1 MSVKLSL
8 RLARPRVRRP
18 VRCLAAAAVMAAAC
32 AAALAAP
39 PKPWPVPP
47 NESARAIEAP
57 YYGDALFHFFQ
68 DRYFT
73 SITTLMAS
81 QHFDRVVA
89 HRDEAEVLRGGMLL
103 SYGLHQEA
111 GDIFAKLI
119 DQGAAP
125 AVRDRAWF
133 YLAKI
138 RYQRGFLAQAEEA
151 LARVEGRLPG
161 ALDEDRLLL
170 QSNLMMARGDYAG
183 AAALLEGV
191 DKASPIGQFARF
203 NLGVALV
210 KSGEEERGNQ
220 LLDALGQTPAANEE
234 MRALRDK
241 ANLAL
246 GFSALQSGKPTVART
261 SLERVR
267 LNAMQSNKALLG
279 FGWAAAE
286 LKEYKLALVPWLELA
301 GRDASDAAV
310 LEARIAVP
318 YAYAELGAY
327 GEATEQYNNAIASYD
342 SEGGKLDESVTAIR
356 GGKLLA
362 GLIERNP
369 GEEMGW
375 FWNIR
380 ELPEM
385 PHASHLTQVLAGHD
399 FQEAFKNWRDL
410 RFLSANLKDWE
421 DKLGIFGDML
431 DNRRRAY
438 AERLPA
444 VQAQAR
450 EVNLAALQQRRDAV
464 TGEVESALREQ
475 DAAAFANERDRE
487 LMETI
492 QVVQEGLKSLGTDA
506 DAERARQRARL
517 VSGAMTWR
525 LAQEYPARSW
535 EAQKDLKIID
545 TELAQAREREA
556 AVARAQVEEP
566 ARHDAFAKRI
576 AELAA
581 RIKALTTQVAA
592 LSTDQQKEVQELAVA
607 ELGRQKERLAVYSQQ
622 ARFAVA
628 QMYDRAASESPRKD
642 SDAPK

>member
-8 RLARPRVRRP
+8 RPLSAA
-18 VRCLAAAAVMAAAC
+18 LAAATLLACSAVS
-32 AAALAAP
+32 AAP
-39 PKPWPVPP
+39 PKPWPVPA
-47 NESARAIEAP
+47 NEKARPVEAP

-89 HRDEAEVLRGGMLL
+89 HRDEAEILRGGMLL
-103 SYGLHQEA
+103 SYGLHKEA
-111 GDIFAKLI
+111 GEIFARLI
-119 DQGAAP
+119 EQGASP

-138 RYQRGFLAQAEEA
+138 RYQRGFLAEAEDAMARIEKNLPPA
-151 LARVEGRLPG
+151 LA
-161 ALDEDRLLL
+161 EDRLLL

-183 AAALLEGV
+183 AAELLQGV
-191 DKASPIGQFARF
+191 AKESPIGQYARF

-210 KSGEEERGNQ
+210 KSGQEEAGSK
-220 LLDALGQTPAANEE
+220 LLDEIGQAPAADEE
-234 MRALRDK
+234 MRSLRDK
-241 ANLAL
+241 ANVAL
-246 GFSALQSGKPTVART
+246 GFSALQVGQADVARR
-261 SLERVR
+261 SLQRVR
-267 LNAMQSNKALLG
+267 LEGLQANKALLG

-286 LKEYKLALVPWLELA
+286 LKEPQLALVPWLELA
-301 GRDASDAAV
+301 NRDASDAAV
-310 LEARIAVP
+310 LEARIAIP

-327 GEATEQYNNAIASYD
+327 GEATEQYNAAIAAYD
-342 SEGGKLDESVTAIR
+342 SEAGRLDESIAAIR
-356 GGKLLA
+356 DGKLLE

-380 ELPEM
+380 ELPQM
-385 PHASHLTQVLAGHD
+385 PYASHLTQVMAGHE

-410 RFLSANLKDWE
+410 RFLSTNLKDWE

-438 AERLPA
+438 AERLPG

-450 EVNLAALQQRRDAV
+450 AVNLQALQQRRDAV
-464 TGEVESALREQ
+464 AAEVERAVREQ
-475 DAAAFANERDRE
+475 DPQAFANVKDRE
-487 LMETI
+487 LLDLIEGVK
-492 QVVQEGLKSLGTDA
+492 QGLKDVGDA
-506 DAERARQRARL
+506 AEAQRLRERTRL
-517 VSGAMTWR
+517 VAGALEWR
-525 LAQEYPARSW
+525 LTQEYAARSW
-535 EAQKDLKIID
+535 DAQKDMKTID
-545 TELAQAREREA
+545 AELALAREREA

-566 ARHDAFAKRI
+566 ARHEAFAKRI

-581 RIKALTTQVAA
+581 RIKALIPRVAT
-592 LSTDQQKEVQELAVA
+592 LSNEQGKEVQELAVA
-607 ELGRQKERLAVYSQQ
+607 ELARQKDRLAVYSQQ

-628 QMYDRAASESPRKD
+628 QMYDRATSETPTKKD
-642 SDAPK
+642 SDAPAK

>member
-8 RLARPRVRRP
+8 RPAWR
-18 VRCLAAAAVMAAAC
+18 LAAAAAALCAC
-32 AAALAAP
+32 TAALARP
-39 PKPWPVPP
+39 PAPWPVPP
-47 NESARAIEAP
+47 NETARAIEAP

-68 DRYFT
+68 NRYFT

-111 GDIFAKLI
+111 GEIFTKLI

-138 RYQRGFLAQAEEA
+138 RYQRGFLAPAEEA
-151 LARVEGRLPG
+151 LARIEGKLPG
-161 ALDEDRLLL
+161 TLEEDRLLL

-183 AAALLEGV
+183 AAALLDGV
-191 DKASPIGQFARF
+191 DKQSPIGQFARF

-210 KSGEEERGNQ
+210 KSGEEERGSA
-220 LLDALGQTPAANEE
+220 LLDTLGQTPAANEE

-246 GFSALQSGKPTVART
+246 GFTALQSGKPEGARR

-286 LKEYKLALVPWLELA
+286 LKDYKLALVPWLELA

-310 LEARIAVP
+310 LEARIAIP

-327 GEATEQYNNAIASYD
+327 GEATEQYNAAIASYD
-342 SEGGKLDESVTAIR
+342 SEGGRLDESIGAIR
-356 GGKLLA
+356 SGKLLD

-375 FWNIR
+375 FWNIGQ
-380 ELPEM
+380 LPEM
-385 PHASHLTQVLAGHD
+385 PYASHLTQVMAGHE

-410 RFLSANLKDWE
+410 RFLSSNLKDWE
-421 DKLGIFGDML
+421 DKLGVFGDML

-450 EVNLAALQQRRDAV
+450 QVNLAALQQRGDAV
-464 TGEVESALREQ
+464 TGEVERAVREQ
-475 DAAAFANERDRE
+475 DAAAFANEKDRE
-487 LMETI
+487 LMDTI
-492 QVVQEGLKSLGTDA
+492 QVVQEGVKTLGSDA

-535 EAQKDLKIID
+535 EAQKDLKTIAA
-545 TELAQAREREA
+545 ELAQAREREA
-556 AVARAQVEEP
+556 AVAKAQVEEP
-566 ARHDAFAKRI
+566 ARHEAFAKRI

-581 RIKALTTQVAA
+581 RIKALTPQVAA
-592 LSTDQQKEVQELAVA
+592 LSGDQQKEVQELAVA

>member
-8 RLARPRVRRP
+8 RPAWRLV
-18 VRCLAAAAVMAAAC
+18 AAAAALCAC
-32 AAALAAP
+32 AAATARP
-39 PKPWPVPP
+39 PAPWPVPP
-47 NESARAIEAP
+47 NEKARAIEAP

-68 DRYFT
+68 NRYFT

-81 QHFDRVVA
+81 QHFDRVAA
-89 HRDEAEVLRGGMLL
+89 HRDEAEVLRAGMLL

-111 GDIFAKLI
+111 GEIFAKLI
-119 DQGAAP
+119 DQGTTP

-138 RYQRGFLAQAEEA
+138 RYQRGFLAPAEEA
-151 LARVEGRLPG
+151 LARIEGQLPG
-161 ALDEDRLLL
+161 SLEEDRLLL
-170 QSNLMMARGDYAG
+170 QSNLMMARADYAG

-191 DKASPIGQFARF
+191 DKTSPIGQFARY

-210 KSGEEERGNQ
+210 KSGEEERGSA
-220 LLDALGQTPAANEE
+220 LLDTLGQTPAANEE

-246 GFSALQSGKPTVART
+246 GFTALQSGKPEGARR
-261 SLERVR
+261 SLQRVR

-286 LKEYKLALVPWLELA
+286 LKDYKLALVPWLELA

-310 LEARIAVP
+310 LEARIAIP

-327 GEATEQYNNAIASYD
+327 GEATEQYNAAIASYD
-342 SEGGKLDESVTAIR
+342 SEGGKLDESIGAIR
-356 GGKLLA
+356 SGKLLD

-375 FWNIR
+375 FWNIGQ
-380 ELPEM
+380 LPEM
-385 PHASHLTQVLAGHD
+385 PYASHLTQVMAGHE

-410 RFLSANLKDWE
+410 RFLSSNLKDWE
-421 DKLGIFGDML
+421 DKLGVFGDML

-450 EVNLAALQQRRDAV
+450 QVNLAALQQRRDEV
-464 TGEVESALREQ
+464 TGEVERAVREQ

-487 LMETI
+487 LMDTI
-492 QVVQEGLKSLGTDA
+492 TVVQEGVKTLGSDA

-517 VSGAMTWR
+517 VAGAMTWR

-535 EAQKDLKIID
+535 DAQKDLKIVD

-566 ARHDAFAKRI
+566 ARHEAFAKRI

-581 RIKALTTQVAA
+581 RIKALTPQVAA
-592 LSTDQQKEVQELAVA
+592 LSGDQQKEVQELAVA
-607 ELGRQKERLAVYSQQ
+607 ELGRQKDRLAVYAQQ

>member
-8 RLARPRVRRP
+8 RPLGAA
-18 VRCLAAAAVMAAAC
+18 LAAAALLAC
-32 AAALAAP
+32 GAVSAAP
-39 PKPWPVPP
+39 PKPWPVPA
-47 NESARAIEAP
+47 NEKARPVEAP

-81 QHFDRVVA
+81 QHFDRVAA
-89 HRDEAEVLRGGMLL
+89 HRDEAEILRGGMLL
-103 SYGLHQEA
+103 SYGLHKEA
-111 GDIFAKLI
+111 GEIFAKLI
-119 DQGAAP
+119 EQGASP

-138 RYQRGFLAQAEEA
+138 RYQRGFLAEAEDAMARIEKNLPPA
-151 LARVEGRLPG
+151 LA
-161 ALDEDRLLL
+161 EDRLLL

-191 DKASPIGQFARF
+191 AKESPIGQYARF

-210 KSGEEERGNQ
+210 KSGQEEAGNK
-220 LLDALGQTPAANEE
+220 LLDEIGLAPAPDEE
-234 MRALRDK
+234 MRSLRDR
-241 ANLAL
+241 ANVAL
-246 GFSALQSGKPTVART
+246 GFSALQTGQADVARR
-261 SLERVR
+261 SLQRVR
-267 LNAMQSNKALLG
+267 LEGLQANKALLG

-286 LKEYKLALVPWLELA
+286 LKEPRLALVPWLELA
-301 GRDASDAAV
+301 NRDASDAAV
-310 LEARIAVP
+310 LEARIAIP

-327 GEATEQYNNAIASYD
+327 GEATEQYNAAIAAYE
-342 SEGGKLDESVTAIR
+342 SEAGRLDESIGAIR
-356 GGKLLA
+356 AGKLLD

-380 ELPEM
+380 ELPQM
-385 PHASHLTQVLAGHD
+385 PYASHLTQVMAGHE

-410 RFLSANLKDWE
+410 RFLATNLKDWE

-450 EVNLAALQQRRDAV
+450 AVNLQALQQRRDAV
-464 TGEVESALREQ
+464 AADVERALREQ
-475 DAAAFANERDRE
+475 DPQAFANVKDRE
-487 LMETI
+487 LLDLI
-492 QVVQEGLKSLGTDA
+492 DGVKQGLKDVSDA
-506 DAERARQRARL
+506 AEAQRLRERTRL
-517 VSGAMTWR
+517 VAGALEWR
-525 LAQEYPARSW
+525 LTQEYAARSW
-535 EAQKDLKIID
+535 DAQKDMKTID
-545 TELAQAREREA
+545 AELALAQQRVA

-566 ARHDAFAKRI
+566 ARHEAFAKRI
-576 AELAA
+576 AELSA
-581 RIKALTTQVAA
+581 RIKGLIPRVAA
-592 LSTDQQKEVQELAVA
+592 LSGEQGREVQELAVA
-607 ELGRQKERLAVYSQQ
+607 ELARQKDRLAVYSQQ

-628 QMYDRAASESPRKD
+628 QMYDRATSETPTKKD
-642 SDAPK
+642 SDAPAK

>member
-1 MSVKLSL
+1 MPVKLSL
-8 RLARPRVRRP
+8 RPARPL
-18 VRCLAAAAVMAAAC
+18 VRCLAAAALTAAC
-32 AAALAAP
+32 AAAVAAP

-47 NESARAIEAP
+47 NETARAIEAP

-111 GDIFAKLI
+111 GEIFAKLI
-119 DQGAAP
+119 NQGTTAP
-125 AVRDRAWF
+125 PVRDRAWF

-151 LARVEGRLPG
+151 LARVEGKLPG

-183 AAALLEGV
+183 AAALLDGV
-191 DKASPIGQFARF
+191 DKTSPIGQFARF

-210 KSGEEERGNQ
+210 KSGEEERGTK
-220 LLDALGQTPAANEE
+220 LLDALGTTPAANEE

-246 GFSALQSGKPTVART
+246 GFTALQSAKPEAARQ
-261 SLERVR
+261 SLSRVR

-286 LKEYKLALVPWLELA
+286 LKDYKLALVPWLELA

-327 GEATEQYNNAIASYD
+327 GEATEQYNNAIASYE
-342 SEGGKLDESVTAIR
+342 SEGGKLDESVVAIR
-356 GGKLLA
+356 AGKLLD

-375 FWNIR
+375 FWNIA

-385 PHASHLTQVLAGHD
+385 PHASHLTQVMAGHE

-410 RFLSANLKDWE
+410 RFLSSNLKDWE

-431 DNRRRAY
+431 DNRRQAY
-438 AERLPA
+438 AQRLPA

-450 EVNLAALQQRRDAV
+450 QVNLAALQQRRDEV
-464 TGEVESALREQ
+464 TGEVERAVREQ

-492 QVVQEGLKSLGTDA
+492 QVVQEGLKSLGSDA

-535 EAQKDLKIID
+535 EAQKDLKTID

-556 AVARAQVEEP
+556 AVAKAQVEEP
-566 ARHDAFAKRI
+566 ARHEAFAKRI

-581 RIKALTTQVAA
+581 RIKALTPQVAS
-592 LSTDQQKEVQELAVA
+592 LSGDQQKEVQELAVA

>member
-1 MSVKLSL
+1 MPVKLSL
-8 RLARPRVRRP
+8 RPARPL
-18 VRCLAAAAVMAAAC
+18 VRCVAAAALALGAC
-32 AAALAAP
+32 AAAVARP
-39 PKPWPVPP
+39 PAPWPVPP
-47 NESARAIEAP
+47 NETARAIEAP

-68 DRYFT
+68 NRYFT

-81 QHFDRVVA
+81 QHFDRVAA

-111 GDIFAKLI
+111 GEIFARLI
-119 DQGAAP
+119 DQGTAP

-138 RYQRGFLAQAEEA
+138 RYQRGFLSAAEEA
-151 LARVEGRLPG
+151 LARIEGRLPG
-161 ALDEDRLLL
+161 TLEEDRLLL
-170 QSNLMMARGDYAG
+170 QSNLMMARADYAG

-210 KSGEEERGNQ
+210 KSGEEERGSA
-220 LLDALGQTPAANEE
+220 LLDTLGQTPAANEE

-246 GFSALQSGKPTVART
+246 GFTALQSGKPEGARR

-286 LKEYKLALVPWLELA
+286 MKDYKLALVPWLELA

-310 LEARIAVP
+310 LEARIAIP

-327 GEATEQYNNAIASYD
+327 GEATEQYNAAIASYEG
-342 SEGGKLDESVTAIR
+342 EGGRLDESIGAIR
-356 GGKLLA
+356 AGKLLD

-375 FWNIR
+375 FWNIGQ
-380 ELPEM
+380 LPEM
-385 PHASHLTQVLAGHD
+385 PYASHLTQVMAGHE

-410 RFLSANLKDWE
+410 RFLTSNLKDWE
-421 DKLGIFGDML
+421 DKLGVFGDML

-450 EVNLAALQQRRDAV
+450 QVNLAALQQRRDEV
-464 TGEVESALREQ
+464 TGEVERAVREQ
-475 DAAAFANERDRE
+475 DAAAFANEKDRE
-487 LMETI
+487 LMDTI
-492 QVVQEGLKSLGTDA
+492 TVVQEGVKTLGGDA
-506 DAERARQRARL
+506 DAQRARERARL
-517 VSGAMTWR
+517 VAGAMTWR

-535 EAQKDLKIID
+535 EAQKDLKTID

-566 ARHDAFAKRI
+566 ARHEAFARRI

-581 RIKALTTQVAA
+581 RIKALTPQVAA
-592 LSTDQQKEVQELAVA
+592 LSVDQQKEVQELAVA
-607 ELGRQKERLAVYSQQ
+607 ELGRQKERLAVYAQQ